1 MDALDVKITLDMA
14 TENVALMEKLGIATE
29 DDYAELRWLQME
41 FDRLNK

>member
-14 TENVALMEKLGIATE
+14 TENVALMEKLGIATQA
-29 DDYAELRWLQME
+29 DYDELIWLKME

>member
-29 DDYAELRWLQME
+29 DDYDELVHLKML
-41 FDRLNK
+41 FDKLNK